1 MKKAKERTKTI
12 RTKQEII
19 VSCIVFPLLFLWSLS
34 LLYPFIWAFINSL
47 KTPGEFLINSF
58 SFPEKWLF
66 SNWGTAIKTLRVSKS
81 RPGETIG
88 IIGMTLNSIWWM
100 FGSVLINTIVTT
112 MMAYGLAKYN
122 FKIGKF
128 LHAFSLVVMTISVV
142 GAFPS
147 QYSLYNK
154 LGITNSPLML
164 VVNAGCIG
172 TSSLLIY
179 YSFFKNIS
187 WSYAEA
193 VFIDGGGHWTVFLR
207 IMIPQAMPIISA
219 MAVIGCIGMWNDYF
233 TAYIYLRDFPT
244 LATGLFV
251 LQTSSLTANN
261 KPLYFAV
268 VLLSALP
275 IFAIFIFFQDKIMSS
290 VSMGGLKG

>member
-1 MKKAKERTKTI
+1 MKKIKERTIKS
-12 RTKQEII
+12 KQEII
-19 VSCIVFPLLFLWSLS
+19 VSCIVFPILFLWSLS
-34 LLYPFIWAFINSL
+34 LIYPFIWAFLNSL
-47 KTPGEFLINSF
+47 KTPGEFMLDTF
-58 SFPEKWLF
+58 KLPEKWLF
-66 SNWGTAIKTLRVSKS
+66 SNWANAVKTLRVDKS
-81 RPGETIG
+81 LPGESVG

-100 FGSVLINTIVTT
+100 FGSVLVNTIVTT
-112 MMAYGLAKYN
+112 MMAYGLAKYK
-122 FKIGKF
+122 FRLGKF

-154 LGITNSPLML
+154 LGITNSPAML

-207 IMIPQAMPIISA
+207 IMIPQALPIISA
-219 MAVIGCIGMWNDYF
+219 MSVIGCIGLWNDYF
-233 TAYIYLRDFPT
+233 TAYVYLRDFPT
-244 LATGLFV
+244 LATGLYI
-251 LQTSSLTANN
+251 LQTADVTSNN

-275 IFAIFIFFQDKIMSS
+275 IFIIFMIFQDKIMTS